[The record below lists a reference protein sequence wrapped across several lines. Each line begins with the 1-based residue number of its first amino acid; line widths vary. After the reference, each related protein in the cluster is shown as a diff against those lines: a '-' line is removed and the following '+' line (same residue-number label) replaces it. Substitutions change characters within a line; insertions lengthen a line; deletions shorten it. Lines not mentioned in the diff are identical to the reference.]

1 MKDLELKLEEFD
13 IKDVAFNISDEEFHF
28 DVEDVDLNIPYES
41 FDLPDIEINQPN
53 ISDEELK
60 QMCLDTYNKITD
72 MLIEDILSWKLS
84 KKETKTIIRGLA
96 KAEWIR
102 VWRAKNWHK
111 GEITDEEKIAFC
123 KILKERWISLNR

>member
-13 IKDVAFNISDEEFHF
+13 IKDVDFNISDEEFRF

-96 KAEWIR
+96 KVEWIH
-102 VWRAKNWHK
+102 VWRAPKWYK
-111 GEITDEEKIAFC
+111 WQITAEERMVFNR
-123 KILKERWISLNR
+123 ILEKRRCDT